1 MKISD
6 QLDNLQKIDLIN
18 SVDVFLK
25 DRFFEI

>member
-18 SVDVFLK
+18 SVDVFLN
-25 DRFFEI
+25 DRFFGI